1 MNDTITVKKCIKK
14 KNLYIAACM
23 ATKGEEVY
31 LKSKAFLA
39 VDKEDAYKVAY
50 MNCHLDYPLED
61 GFDNH
66 LASVGEIPTTRLR
79 SILFAASA
87 ALN

>member
-1 MNDTITVKKCIKK
+1 MKKT
-14 KNLYIAACM
+14 LFIAACM
-23 ATKGEEVY
+23 ATKGEEVF

-39 VDKEDAYKVAY
+39 NSKDDAYKVAY
-50 MNCHLDYPLED
+50 MNCHHDYPVEE

-66 LASVGEIPTTRLR
+66 LASVGEIPTQRLR
-79 SILFAASA
+79 TILYAANA

>member
-1 MNDTITVKKCIKK
+1 MNTLKKTFF
-14 KNLYIAACM
+14 IAACM
-23 ATKGEEVY
+23 ATKDEEVY

-39 VDKEDAYKVAY
+39 KSKDDAYKVAY
-50 MNCHLDYPLED
+50 MNCHSDYPMAD

-66 LASVGEIPTTRLR
+66 LASVGEIPATRLR
-79 SILFAASA
+79 SILYAANA

>member
-1 MNDTITVKKCIKK
+1 MKKT
-14 KNLYIAACM
+14 LFIAACM
-23 ATKGEEVY
+23 ATKGEEVF

-39 VDKEDAYKVAY
+39 NSKDDAYKVAY
-50 MNCHLDYPLED
+50 MNCHCDYPLEE

-66 LASVGEIPTTRLR
+66 LASVGEIPAPRLR
-79 SILFAASA
+79 NILFAANA